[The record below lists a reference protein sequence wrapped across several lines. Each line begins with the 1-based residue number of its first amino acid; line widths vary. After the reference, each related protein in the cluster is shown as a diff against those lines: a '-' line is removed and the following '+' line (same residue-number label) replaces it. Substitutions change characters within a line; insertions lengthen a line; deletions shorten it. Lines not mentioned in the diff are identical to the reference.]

1 MLTPDNLSLK
11 PKVNPVLQPILIF
24 LFFFS
29 FEDDVDVNDQAHN
42 GDTALHVLCSS
53 ERIDASLKIE
63 IAEKLLTGGDLDVER
78 CNNENVRPISFAC
91 KRYEVDVVKFLV
103 EKCQTDLSKKQEY
116 PHGNLINALLEKRD
130 DYYHDDF
137 DHGPLALPRQEIEE
151 MNHVF
156 DYLSELSATKWMF
169 QECDFYR
176 AIRCLNEYIC
186 IKLIGLAENK
196 KKLLNE
202 PRNAPISGSTK
213 TTINN
218 LVNAANHGMVKVVQA
233 LLELGADPNQL
244 EEDFLPLALAI
255 NCSSISYQF
264 HYEEELGVDFMQV
277 VRILARKT
285 RIDYDEAGQVNL
297 KYAFSYA
304 IISDLKS
311 FGILLEECP
320 YEKTIFLDS
329 ESPKR
334 VFETSLGHY
343 LRYRSYYTNVGNEF
357 DEHSLELVKKLI
369 GKEKAVHQAW
379 NKKTFRPLIQSLMIG
394 CRQPNIYAVRIVNLL
409 VQEGFDDAK
418 LSYDDKKL
426 MWKCHPGL
434 IMPLIFKGIIHP
446 EILLPECLDEQNWP
460 QNNQGIQDF
469 ISKLYF
475 CIVTLKSKS
484 LQNVWNEKCVKE
496 FKVQEEVSNTFSA
509 FPSLL
514 HMSRLSARQVFLK
527 ESFNFKKLP
536 SFKELPKTLQNYI
549 LFSDLDKKQ
558 LTLSYADIKKNY
570 DH

>member
-24 LFFFS
+24 LFFFP

-53 ERIDASLKIE
+53 ERIDASKKIQ
-63 IAEKLLTGGDLDVER
+63 IAEKLLAAGDLDVER

-116 PHGNLINALLEKRD
+116 PHGNLINALLEEPD
-130 DYYHDDF
+130 DYDYDD
-137 DHGPLALPRQEIEE
+137 DGPWVPSRQEKEK

-156 DYLSELSATKWMF
+156 DYLSELSATKWML
-169 QECDFYR
+169 QECDLYR
-176 AIRCLNEYIC
+176 AISCLNEHISL
-186 IKLIGLAENK
+186 KLIGLAENK

-202 PRNAPISGSTK
+202 PISGCTK
-213 TTINN
+213 TIINN
-218 LVNAANHGMVKVVQA
+218 LGIAAENGMLKVVQA
-233 LLELGADPNQL
+233 LLELGADPNEL
-244 EEDFLPLALAI
+244 ENGYLPLHSAI
-255 NCSSISYQF
+255 LELRMVIQLIEDNHII
-264 HYEEELGVDFMQV
+264 EEKGIDLLEII
-277 VRILARKT
+277 RILARKT
-285 RIDYDEAGQVNL
+285 RIDYDEAGHVNL
-297 KYAFSYA
+297 KGAFSYA
-304 IISDLKS
+304 INSPRKIL
-311 FGILLEECP
+311 GILLEECP
-320 YEKTIFLDS
+320 YEKIIFLDS

-334 VFETSLGHY
+334 VFETVLG
-343 LRYRSYYTNVGNEF
+343 LFLQTYRNVH

-379 NKKTFRPLIQSLMIG
+379 NKKTFRPLIQSLMMG
-394 CRQPNIYAVRIVNLL
+394 CRKPNIYAVRIVNWL
-409 VQEGFDDAK
+409 VQEGFDDAE

-426 MWKCHPGL
+426 IWKCHPGM

-460 QNNQGIQDF
+460 QYRWEFQDF

-496 FKVQEEVSNTFSA
+496 FKVQEEVSNTFST

-514 HMSRLSARQVFLK
+514 HLSRLSARQVFLK
-527 ESFNFKKLP
+527 ESFNFKKVP
-536 SFKELPKTLQNYI
+536 SFKELPKTLQDYV

-558 LTLSYADIKKNY
+558 LTLSYADIKANY
-570 DH
+570 DD

>member
-53 ERIDASLKIE
+53 ERIDASLKIQ
-63 IAEKLLTGGDLDVER
+63 IAEKLLAHGDLDVEK

-103 EKCQTDLSKKQEY
+103 EKCNTDLSKKQEY
-116 PHGNLINALLEKRD
+116 PHGNLINALLEEPD
-130 DYYHDDF
+130 DYDNYDN
-137 DHGPLALPRQEIEE
+137 GPWAPSRQEIEE

-156 DYLSELSATKWMF
+156 DYLSELSATKWML
-169 QECDFYR
+169 QECDLYR
-176 AIRCLNEYIC
+176 AISCLNEHISL
-186 IKLIGLAENK
+186 KLIGLAENK

-202 PRNAPISGSTK
+202 PISDGSTK
-213 TTINN
+213 TIIINN
-218 LVNAANHGMVKVVQA
+218 LAKAAENGMLKVVQA

-244 EEDFLPLALAI
+244 EDDFLPLHLAMLYVDLVIKLIEDNHI
-255 NCSSISYQF
+255 N
-264 HYEEELGVDFMQV
+264 EEKGLDLLEI

-285 RIDYDEAGQVNL
+285 RIDYDEDGHVNL
-297 KYAFSYA
+297 KGAFSYA
-304 IISDLKS
+304 INSHRKIL
-311 FGILLEECP
+311 GILLEECS
-320 YEKTIFLDS
+320 YEKIIFLDS

-334 VFETSLGHY
+334 VFETSLGFF
-343 LRYRSYYTNVGNEF
+343 LRTYMDEHN
-357 DEHSLELVKKLI
+357 EHSLELVKKLI
-369 GKEKAVHQAW
+369 GKEKAVHEAW
-379 NKKTFRPLIQSLMIG
+379 NNKTFRPLIQSLMVG
-394 CRQPNIYAVRIVNLL
+394 CRQPNIYTVRIVNWL
-409 VQEGFDDAK
+409 VQEGFDDAE

-426 MWKCHPGL
+426 IWKCHPGM

-460 QNNQGIQDF
+460 QNNDGVQDF

-536 SFKELPKTLQNYI
+536 SFKALPKFVQDYI

-558 LTLSYADIKKNY
+558 LTLSYADIKANY
-570 DH
+570 DN